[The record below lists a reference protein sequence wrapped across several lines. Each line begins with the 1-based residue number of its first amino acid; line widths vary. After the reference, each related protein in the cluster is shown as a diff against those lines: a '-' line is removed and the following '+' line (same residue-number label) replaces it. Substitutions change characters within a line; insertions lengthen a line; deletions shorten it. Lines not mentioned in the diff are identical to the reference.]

1 MEKYLIAAGGFVI
14 RDDGATI
21 PPDPN
26 NGDYAQYLEWV
37 AAGNTAGTVQISA
50 AQVMAQMAAAVQ
62 TILDD
67 KARAYGYDSMM
78 TAVTYADEPAVPKF
92 QVEGLAFRAWRSLVW
107 QTAHDN
113 LADIQ
118 AGLKPFPALD
128 EIAALV
134 PPFPLDPVP
143 TGA

>member
-1 MEKYLIAAGGFVI
+1 MKKYRIAADGLVI
-14 RDDGATI
+14 LDDGATI
-21 PPDPN
+21 PPYPN
-26 NGDYAQYLEWV
+26 NLDYVQYLEWV
-37 AAGNTAGTVQISA
+37 AAGNTADTAQISV
-50 AQVMAQMAAAVQ
+50 AQVMAQLAAAVQ
-62 TILDD
+62 TILDT
-67 KARAYGYDSMM
+67 KAQTYGYDSMM

-92 QVEGLAFRAWRSLVW
+92 QAEGQAFRAWRSLVW